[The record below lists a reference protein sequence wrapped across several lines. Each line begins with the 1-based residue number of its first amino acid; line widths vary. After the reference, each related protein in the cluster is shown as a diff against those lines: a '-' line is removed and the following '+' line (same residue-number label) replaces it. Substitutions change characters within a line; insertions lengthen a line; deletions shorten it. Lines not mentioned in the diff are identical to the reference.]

1 MPTISNAKREK
12 ISEHILHYLFTM
24 APSPQYTS
32 TISENIARDEEFTK
46 SLLEDLKS
54 KKLVIEIKKNSK
66 GLTYKRRQRWLLSN
80 QVYNIYKSRQ
90 NPQHIL

>member
-1 MPTISNAKREK
+1 MPTISNAKKEK
-12 ISEHILHYLFTM
+12 ISEHILHYLFTT
-24 APSPQYTS
+24 APAPQYTS

-66 GLTYKRRQRWLLSN
+66 GLVYKRRRRWLLSN
-80 QVYNIYKSRQ
+80 QAYEAYKKHQ
-90 NPQHIL
+90 L